1 MTLDYKAFRPW
12 HWKITAS
19 LGFILKE
26 LRASFFPAWTWLG
39 FQLLNRIITDLIG
52 DVCDPVLSSP
62 GILNSIGIFRA
73 PQKLIKIDVGTL
85 DSISLFSNAVW
96 TFYLAS
102 YLVFEHEDAELKLF
116 PWKR

>member
-12 HWKITAS
+12 HRKITAS
-19 LGFILKE
+19 LGFVLKGP
-26 LRASFFPAWTWLG
+26 RASFFPAWTWLG
-39 FQLLNRIITDLIG
+39 FQPLKKIITDLIG

-85 DSISLFSNAVW
+85 DSISLFSKDVW
-96 TFYLAS
+96 MFYLAS
-102 YLVFEHEDAELKLF
+102 YLVFEHKEL
-116 PWKR
+116 